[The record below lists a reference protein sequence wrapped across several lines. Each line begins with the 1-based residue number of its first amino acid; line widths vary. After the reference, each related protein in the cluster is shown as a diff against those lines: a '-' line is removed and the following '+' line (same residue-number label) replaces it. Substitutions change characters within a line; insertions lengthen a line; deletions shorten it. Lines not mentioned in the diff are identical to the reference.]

1 MGDCAPPRPDIS
13 RRIVSA
19 IAPLPESARSGR
31 GRPLKWLIWGFCLLL
46 VAGLWWFVVAQTGFE
61 RQVAIDDAIRQNNNR
76 AIAFEQY
83 VRRTLEAADLV
94 TRYVGNRYARGD
106 VGSEFGGVP
115 DHPTIISGSVA
126 RNGTFLSVSVLDPQG
141 NIVATSIAPPLPRIN
156 FASHPAFRSHAGA
169 HDDGRLHVSAPVYA
183 PLVNQNV
190 VWLTRRL
197 NHPDG
202 SFAGVIGINILP
214 EQFTAFYRDAQVNP
228 QDVMVVTGLDGIV
241 RARRIGR
248 TSTSGED
255 TRAGPITRAQ
265 IGGETSG
272 TALVSSP
279 RDRVMR
285 YVSHRRLRDYP
296 LFVAYGV
303 PESEVLA
310 SPRPRARIF
319 FAGAALLSMLLI
331 AFAVLFTLL
340 LDRRERR
347 TAEMEL
353 TNRRL
358 REAQRIGQIGDWHY
372 DFTSDETIWSPQL
385 LAMYERVGP
394 GSPTFE
400 EFKSY
405 LTPDGQAAIDQVH
418 AEAIR
423 TGRPQEVEYSVR
435 LPSGAESYH
444 WSAVIPELDASGKTI
459 ALHGTDQDVSAR
471 KELDRLQTHVAH
483 LSRVDAMNAMA
494 ATLAHELNQP
504 LTSASNYLAGSRR
517 RLGSDGEGAL
527 AAAEEGMAAAE
538 RQVHLAADIIRR
550 VREMVSN
557 RPKTVAPVSLS
568 RIVDDAVA
576 LIAMASP
583 SARVDVATRIAP
595 DARIVRGDR
604 IQLQQV
610 MINLIRNAVDAT
622 EDVAAPEI
630 AVASRRDDEASV
642 VVSISDNGAGFSQPE
657 RERFSPFATTK
668 ESGLGL
674 GLSISRTIIESHGGR
689 IWTED
694 PEKEGARVCFSLP
707 APRRQ

>member
-1 MGDCAPPRPDIS
+1 MA
-13 RRIVSA
+13 SA
-19 IAPLPESARSGR
+19 IAQPLPESARPAR
-31 GRPLKWLIWGFCLLL
+31 ARPLKWLVWGFCLLL
-46 VAGLWWFVVAQTGFE
+46 VAGIWWFVVAQTAFE
-61 RQVAIDDAIRQNNNR
+61 RQLAIDDAIIQNNNR

-106 VGSEFGGVP
+106 VGSEFRGVP
-115 DHPTIISGSVA
+115 GRPAIISGNVA
-126 RNGTFLSVSVLDPQG
+126 RNGTFLSVNVLDPEG
-141 NIVATSIAPPLPRIN
+141 NVVATSIARPLPGIN
-156 FASHPAFRSHAGA
+156 FANHPAFRTHLGR
-169 HDDGRLHVSAPVYA
+169 DDGRLHVSRPVYA

-190 VWLTRRL
+190 IWLTRRL

-214 EQFTAFYRDAQVNP
+214 EQFTAFYRDAEVNP
-228 QDVMVVTGLDGIV
+228 QDVMVVTGLDGVV
-241 RARRIGR
+241 RARRIGG
-248 TSTSGED
+248 TSTSGEE
-255 TRAGPITRAQ
+255 TRNGPITRAQ
-265 IGGETSG
+265 IGGQTSG
-272 TALVSSP
+272 TALIASP

-285 YVSHRRLRDYP
+285 YVSHRRLSDYP

-303 PESEVLA
+303 PEAEVLA
-310 SPRPRARIF
+310 PRLPRARIF
-319 FAGAALLSMLLI
+319 FAGAGLLSLLLI
-331 AFAVLFTLL
+331 AFATLFTVL

-347 TAEMEL
+347 AAEMEA

-372 DFTSDETIWSPQL
+372 DLGSGETVWSPQL
-385 LAMYERVGP
+385 LAMYERETL

-400 EFKSY
+400 EFMSF

-423 TGRPQEVEYSVR
+423 TGAAQEVEYAIR
-435 LPSGAESYH
+435 LPSGTESYH
-444 WSAVIPELDASGKTI
+444 WSAVIPELDANGKTL
-459 ALHGTDQDVSAR
+459 ALHGTDQDISAR

-483 LSRVDAMNAMA
+483 LSRLEAMNAMA

-504 LTSASNYLAGSRR
+504 LTSASNYLSGSRR
-517 RLGSDGEGAL
+517 RLRSDGEDALDETEEGL
-527 AAAEEGMAAAE
+527 AAAEQ
-538 RQVHLAADIIRR
+538 QVHLAADIIRR
-550 VREMVSN
+550 VRDMVSN
-557 RPKTVAPVSLS
+557 RPKAVVVASLS

-583 SARVDVATRIAP
+583 SAKVNVVKRIAP
-595 DARIVRGDR
+595 DARTVRGDR

-610 MINLIRNAVDAT
+610 MINLLRNSVDAT
-622 EDVAAPEI
+622 EGLAAPEI
-630 AVASRRDDEASV
+630 VVTSRSDGAGGIV
-642 VVSISDNGAGFSQPE
+642 ICVSDNGAGFSQPE

-689 IWTED
+689 IWTEE
-694 PEKEGARVCFSLP
+694 PEKDGARVCFTLP
-707 APRRQ
+707 APRRQADREGGERGKG

>member
-1 MGDCAPPRPDIS
+1 MA
-13 RRIVSA
+13 SA
-19 IAPLPESARSGR
+19 IGQSLPESARSGR
-31 GRPLKWLIWGFCLLL
+31 ARPLKWLIWGFCLLL
-46 VAGLWWFVVAQTGFE
+46 VAGLWWFVVAQTAFE
-61 RQVAIDDAIRQNNNR
+61 RQVAIDDAVRQNNNR

-106 VGSEFGGVP
+106 VGSEFRGVP
-115 DHPTIISGSVA
+115 GRPAIISGNVA
-126 RNGTFLSVSVLDPQG
+126 RNETFLSVSILDPQG
-141 NIVATSIAPPLPRIN
+141 NVVATSVVRPLPRTN
-156 FASHPAFRSHAGA
+156 FADHPAFRSHVGAG
-169 HDDGRLHVSAPVYA
+169 DDGRLHVSRPVHA

-190 VWLTRRL
+190 IWLTRRL
-197 NHPDG
+197 SHPDG
-202 SFAGVIGINILP
+202 SFAGVIAINILP
-214 EQFTAFYRDAQVNP
+214 EQFTAFYRDAEVNP
-228 QDVMVVTGLDGIV
+228 QDVMVVTGLDGFV
-241 RARRIGR
+241 RSRRIGR

-255 TRAGPITRAQ
+255 TRNGQVFRAQ
-265 IGGETSG
+265 RAGLTSG
-272 TALVSSP
+272 TALIASP
-279 RDRVMR
+279 RDQVMR

-303 PESEVLA
+303 PEAAVLA

-319 FAGAALLSMLLI
+319 FAGAGLLSLLLI
-331 AFAVLFTLL
+331 AFATLFTVL

-347 TAEMEL
+347 AAEMEL

-372 DFTSDETIWSPQL
+372 DPGRDETIWSPQL
-385 LAMYERVGP
+385 LAMYERDQL

-400 EFKSY
+400 EFKSF
-405 LTPDGQAAIDQVH
+405 LDADGQAAIDHAH

-423 TGRPQEVEYSVR
+423 TGAPQEVEYAVR
-435 LPSGAESYH
+435 LPSGAQSYH
-444 WSAVIPELDASGKTI
+444 WSAVIPERDASGNVV
-459 ALHGTDQDVSAR
+459 ALHGTDQDISAR

-517 RLGSDGEGAL
+517 RLGSNGAGAL
-527 AAAEEGMAAAE
+527 DAAEEGMAAAE
-538 RQVHLAADIIRR
+538 QQIHLAADIIRR

-557 RPKTVAPVSLS
+557 RPETVVAVSLS

-576 LIAMASP
+576 VIAMASP
-583 SARVDVATRIAP
+583 SARVDVVKQIAA
-595 DARIVRGDR
+595 DARTVRGDR

-610 MINLIRNAVDAT
+610 MINLIRNSCDAT
-622 EDVAAPEI
+622 EGLAAPEI
-630 AVASRRDDEASV
+630 VVASRRDEKGGV
-642 VVSISDNGAGFSQPE
+642 VVCVSDNGPGFSQPE

-694 PEKEGARVCFSLP
+694 PEKDGARVCFTLP
-707 APRRQ
+707 APRRQSDRENGEGEAR

>member
-1 MGDCAPPRPDIS
+1 LRAAAPGHKRH
-13 RRIVSA
+13 IVSA
-19 IAPLPESARSGR
+19 IVQPLPESARSGR

-46 VAGLWWFVVAQTGFE
+46 VAGLWWFVAAQTAFE
-61 RQVAIDDAIRQNNNR
+61 RQVAIDDAIRQNSNR

-106 VGSEFGGVP
+106 VGSEFRGVP
-115 DHPTIISGSVA
+115 GRPAIISGNVA
-126 RNGTFLSVSVLDPQG
+126 RNETFLSVTILDPDG
-141 NIVATSIAPPLPRIN
+141 NVVATSVALPLPRIN
-156 FASHPAFRSHAGA
+156 FADHPAFRSHVGA
-169 HDDGRLHVSAPVYA
+169 RDDGRLHVSPPVHA
-183 PLVNQNV
+183 LLINQNV
-190 VWLTRRL
+190 IWLTRRL

-202 SFAGVIGINILP
+202 SFAGVIAINILP
-214 EQFTAFYRDAQVNP
+214 EQFTAFYRDAEVNP
-228 QDVMVVTGLDGIV
+228 QDVMAVTGLDGIV

-255 TRAGPITRAQ
+255 TRGGPVLRAQ
-265 IGGETSG
+265 LAGETSG
-272 TALVSSP
+272 TALVASP

-303 PESEVLA
+303 PEAAVLA

-319 FAGAALLSMLLI
+319 LAGAALLSLLLI
-331 AFAVLFTLL
+331 AFAILFTVL

-347 TAEMEL
+347 TAEMEA

-372 DFTSDETIWSPQL
+372 DFLSDETIWSPQL
-385 LAMYERVGP
+385 IAMYERETL

-400 EFKSY
+400 EFKSF
-405 LTPDGQAAIDQVH
+405 LTPDGQAAIAQAH
-418 AEAIR
+418 EEAIR
-423 TGRPQEVEYSVR
+423 TGTPQEVEYAVR

-444 WSAVIPELDASGKTI
+444 WSAVIPELDSNGKAV
-459 ALHGTDQDVSAR
+459 ALHGTDQDISAR

-517 RLGSDGEGAL
+517 RLGSDGEGAVD
-527 AAAEEGMAAAE
+527 AVEEGMAAAE

-557 RPKTVAPVSLS
+557 RPKTVAAVSLS

-576 LIAMASP
+576 LIAIASP
-583 SARVDVATRIAP
+583 SARVDVTKRIAS
-595 DARIVRGDR
+595 DARTARGDR

-622 EDVAAPEI
+622 EGLAARGGPSRNRTGVQGFAVLCVTTPPSGRSSGSRRRRPCAAWARASARRRCAAP
-630 AVASRRDDEASV
+630 
-642 VVSISDNGAGFSQPE
+642 
-657 RERFSPFATTK
+657 
-668 ESGLGL
+668 SG
-674 GLSISRTIIESHGGR
+674 SMR
-689 IWTED
+689 
-694 PEKEGARVCFSLP
+694 
-707 APRRQ
+707 APRRR

>member
-1 MGDCAPPRPDIS
+1 
-13 RRIVSA
+13 VSA
-19 IAPLPESARSGR
+19 IVQPLPESRSGR
-31 GRPLKWLIWGFCLLL
+31 ARPLKWLIWGFCLLL

-106 VGSEFGGVP
+106 VGSEFSGVP
-115 DHPTIISGSVA
+115 GRPTLISGSVA
-126 RNGTFLSVSVLDPQG
+126 RNGTFLSVSILDPQG
-141 NIVATSIAPPLPRIN
+141 NVVATSIAAPLPLIN
-156 FASHPAFRSHAGA
+156 FANHPAFRSHLGA
-169 HDDGRLHVSAPVYA
+169 HDDGRLHVSRPVYA
-183 PLVNQNV
+183 PLAGQNV
-190 VWLTRRL
+190 IWLTRRL

-228 QDVMVVTGLDGIV
+228 QDVMAVTGLDGIV

-255 TRAGPITRAQ
+255 SRDGPVTRAQ
-265 IGGETSG
+265 IGGQTSG
-272 TALVSSP
+272 TALIPSS

-303 PESEVLA
+303 PETEVLA
-310 SPRPRARIF
+310 PRQPRARIF
-319 FAGAALLSMLLI
+319 VAGAALLSLLLT
-331 AFAVLFTLL
+331 AFAILFTVL

-372 DFTSDETIWSPQL
+372 DFLSDQTVWSPQL
-385 LAMYERVGP
+385 LAMYERDQL

-400 EFKSY
+400 EFKSF
-405 LTPDGQAAIDQVH
+405 LTPDGQAAIDQIH
-418 AEAIR
+418 AEAIQ
-423 TGRPQEVEYSVR
+423 TGRPQEVEYAVR

-444 WSAVIPELDASGKTI
+444 WSAVIPELDANGKVI
-459 ALHGTDQDVSAR
+459 ALHGTDQDISAR

-517 RLGSDGEGAL
+517 RLGSNGEGAL
-527 AAAEEGMAAAE
+527 ETAEEGMAAAE

-550 VREMVSN
+550 VRDMVSN
-557 RPKTVAPVSLS
+557 RPKTVVTVSLS

-583 SARVDVATRIAP
+583 SAMVDVAKQFAP
-595 DARIVRGDR
+595 DARLVRGDR

-610 MINLIRNAVDAT
+610 MINLIGNSSDAT
-622 EDVAAPEI
+622 EGLAAPEI
-630 AVASRRDDEASV
+630 VVAGRRDDKGNV
-642 VVSISDNGAGFSQPE
+642 VVSVTDNGAGFSQPE

-668 ESGLGL
+668 DSGLGL

-694 PEKEGARVCFSLP
+694 SEKDGARVCFTLP
-707 APRRQ
+707 APRRQSDREGAERGEG

>member
-1 MGDCAPPRPDIS
+1 
-13 RRIVSA
+13 
-19 IAPLPESARSGR
+19 LPESARSGR

-46 VAGLWWFVVAQTGFE
+46 VAGLWWFVAAQTGFE
-61 RQVAIDDAIRQNNNR
+61 RQVAIDDAIRQNSNR

-106 VGSEFGGVP
+106 VGSEFRGAPGR
-115 DHPTIISGSVA
+115 PTIISGSVA
-126 RNGTFLSVSVLDPQG
+126 RNETFLSVTILDSRG
-141 NIVATSIAPPLPRIN
+141 DVVATSIARALPRTN
-156 FASHPAFRSHAGA
+156 FADHPAFRSHVGDR
-169 HDDGRLHVSAPVYA
+169 DDGRLHVSRPVHA
-183 PLVNQNV
+183 PLVDQNV

-197 NHPDG
+197 NYPDG
-202 SFAGVIGINILP
+202 SFAGVIAINILP
-214 EQFTAFYRDAQVNP
+214 EQFTAFYRDAEVNP

-255 TRAGPITRAQ
+255 TRGGPILRAQ
-265 IGGETSG
+265 LAGETSG

-279 RDRVMR
+279 RDQVTR

-303 PESEVLA
+303 PEAGVLA

-319 FAGAALLSMLLI
+319 FAGAALLSLLLI
-331 AFAVLFTLL
+331 AFAILFTVL

-347 TAEMEL
+347 AAEMEL

-372 DFTSDETIWSPQL
+372 DFVSDETIWSPQL
-385 LAMYERVGP
+385 LAMYEREAL

-400 EFKSY
+400 EFKSF
-405 LTPDGQAAIDQVH
+405 LPPDGQAAIDHAH

-423 TGRPQEVEYSVR
+423 TGQPQEVEYAVR
-435 LPSGAESYH
+435 LPSGAESH
-444 WSAVIPELDASGKTI
+444 HRSAVIPELDASGKAV
-459 ALHGTDQDVSAR
+459 ALHGTDQDVTAR

-517 RLGSDGEGAL
+517 RLGKDGEGAL
-527 AAAEEGMAAAE
+527 DAAEEGMAAAA

-557 RPKTVAPVSLS
+557 RPETVALVSLS
-568 RIVDDAVA
+568 RIVDDAA
-576 LIAMASP
+576 SLIAMASP
-583 SARVDVATRIAP
+583 SARVEVTRRIAP
-595 DARIVRGDR
+595 DARTVRGDR

-622 EDVAAPEI
+622 EGLAAPEI
-630 AVASRRDDEASV
+630 VVASRRDGEASV
-642 VVSISDNGAGFSQPE
+642 VVCVSDNGAGFSQPE

-694 PEKEGARVCFSLP
+694 PEKDGARVCFTVP
-707 APRRQ
+707 APRRQADREGGEHGDG